1 MNKQENIKKNN
12 LIERS
17 LDELEFLELLSH
29 VAKLAHSEKA
39 RELVLALRPVLDANF
54 LKTELSEIAE
64 MYEILSHEEM
74 LNFDGFDDLSGK
86 LRKSKILG
94 SVMTSEE
101 ILQVQDLAASC
112 RRVAN
117 YFLNINQNYPLLTG
131 CAGEIYHSK
140 QLERHISDIIS
151 ENGEVKD
158 SASRELSRIRREIH
172 ERSQRLR
179 SRIRKILQ
187 KTMEEDIAQD
197 DFVSIRED
205 RFVIPIKASNK
216 RSFEGIIHG
225 VSKTG
230 QTVFLEPS
238 EIIEMNNDISLLI
251 NEEKREVYRLLE
263 QLTREIS
270 SYSDG
275 FLKSIEIIAHL
286 DSLKARA
293 EFALAFGGEKPEI
306 IENDDII
313 LEQIFHPLLLI
324 KSGKENTVPLDIEIN
339 SEKSAYIISG
349 PNAGGKTVALKT
361 VGLSLAMAM
370 SGIFPLG
377 RCKTSPKAIFSS
389 IGDHQ
394 SIENDLSTFSSQ
406 LSEIKEIID
415 YADSDSLVLI
425 DEICSGT
432 DPFEGSALACGIM
445 DVFLESKVNFVV
457 TTHQSTLKNYALQTD
472 LITNAS
478 LEFDEKNLRPTY
490 KFLPG
495 IPGSSYAF
503 NLARSIGLSDYV
515 MKRSEKYTFSGQLD
529 LEKSISEL
537 NKFKREAHSARD
549 KSVLAQKNLEEQAK
563 KYTEKLD
570 KLKIKQSDYL
580 ANAKEQAAE
589 IVSNANK
596 LIENTVREIK
606 EKSRS
611 VGDVRQEFEEKKSQ
625 IISKADE
632 IQKPML
638 SNNEN
643 IKLNDTVHMKDSENL
658 GQVLELSDDGK
669 SALVDF
675 GGMKIRTKIA
685 KLYKSN
691 KILKEEKNTYS
702 SFIKFDAKTQIDV
715 RGKRAVEALPEIE
728 KFLSDAVAS
737 NLYTL
742 TILHG
747 KGTGALRLAI
757 GELLLNSHFVESYR
771 DGLTEE
777 GGTGVTIVSL

>member
-1 MNKQENIKKNN
+1 MNNKKNKF
-12 LIERS
+12 IERS
-17 LDELEFLELLSH
+17 LEELEFPELLSH
-29 VAKLAHSEKA
+29 VAKFAHSEKA
-39 RELVLALRPVLDANF
+39 HELVLALRPVQDVEF
-54 LKTELSEIAE
+54 LRIELNEIQE
-64 MYEILSHEEM
+64 MCEILSHEET
-74 LNFDGFDDLSGK
+74 LNFDGFDDLSMK
-86 LRKSKILG
+86 IRKSKISG
-94 SVMTSEE
+94 SVMRSEE
-101 ILQVQDLAASC
+101 ILQVQDLIVSC

-117 YFLNINQNYPLLTG
+117 YFLNINQNYPLLIER
-131 CAGEIYHSK
+131 ASKIYHSK
-140 QLERHISDIIS
+140 QLERHISGIIT
-151 ENGEVKD
+151 ETGEIRD
-158 SASRELSRIRREIH
+158 NASPELLRIRKEIQSK
-172 ERSQRLR
+172 SQHLR
-179 SRIRKILQ
+179 SRISKILQ

-205 RFVIPIKASNK
+205 RFVIPIKAANK

-263 QLTREIS
+263 QLTREVS
-270 SYSDG
+270 THSEN
-275 FLKSIEIIAHL
+275 FLKSIEIIAHI

-293 EFALAFGGEKPEI
+293 DFALAFGGEKPEI
-306 IENDDII
+306 IEENEII
-313 LEQIFHPLLLI
+313 LDQIFHPLLLI
-324 KSGKENTVPLDIEIN
+324 KSGKENTVPLDIDIN
-339 SEKSAYIISG
+339 SEKSAYVISG

-361 VGLSLAMAM
+361 VGLSVAMAT

-377 RCKTSPKAIFSS
+377 RCKTSPKTIYSS

-406 LSEIKEIID
+406 LSEIKAIID
-415 YADSDSLVLI
+415 FAGSDSLVLI

-432 DPFEGSALACGIM
+432 DPHEGSALACGIM

-472 LITNAS
+472 AITNAS
-478 LEFDEKNLRPTY
+478 LEFDEENLRPTY

-515 MKRSEKYTFSGQLD
+515 MKHSEKYTFSGQLN

-537 NKFKREAHSARD
+537 NKFKREAQSARE
-549 KSVLAQKNLEEQAK
+549 KAVESQKNLEEQAE
-563 KYTEKLD
+563 KYNQKLD

-611 VGDVRQEFEEKKSQ
+611 VGDVRKEFEEKKSE
-625 IISKADE
+625 IINKAE
-632 IQKPML
+632 EVQKPVL
-638 SNNEN
+638 STNYN

-658 GQVLELSDDGK
+658 GQVLEISQDGK

-675 GGMKIRTKIA
+675 GGMKIRTKIS

-691 KILKEEKNTYS
+691 KTLKEDKSNYS
-702 SFIKFDAKTQIDV
+702 SYIKFDAKTQIDV
-715 RGKRAVEALPEIE
+715 RGKRASEALPEIE
-728 KFLSDAVAS
+728 KFLSDAVAA
-737 NLYTL
+737 NLFSI

-757 GELLLNSHFVESYR
+757 GELLLNSNFVESYR
-771 DGLTEE
+771 DGSTEE